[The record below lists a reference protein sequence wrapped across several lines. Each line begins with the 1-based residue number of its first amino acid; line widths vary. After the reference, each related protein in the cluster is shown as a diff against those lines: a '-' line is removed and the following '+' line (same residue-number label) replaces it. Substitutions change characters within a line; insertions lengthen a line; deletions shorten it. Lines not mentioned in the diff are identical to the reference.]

1 MSLTV
6 DLDRARRF
14 VRQAARDIEVVLV
27 GVTGAHIYGFPSE
40 DSDYDLKGIML
51 LPLPALLGLTEPTD
65 TLDRL
70 EVFEGV
76 EHDLTLHD
84 AKKSLALL
92 LRGNGNALEHILSPL
107 QLVSDARTETLRALA
122 KGAVSR
128 RFVHHYRGFFHRMRQ
143 EHARERRAKTLLYA
157 YRVAL
162 TGAHLLA
169 TGELECDV
177 RVNAARH
184 GLSEIEPLVAIKR
197 ERAEKATLTEAED
210 VELSGS
216 LDRALALL
224 EEALG
229 SSRLPDDAPNRD
241 AVERWLVETR
251 LAPRSHHT
259 EGSVI

>member
-1 MSLTV
+1 M
-6 DLDRARRF
+6 
-14 VRQAARDIEVVLV
+14 
-27 GVTGAHIYGFPSE
+27 
-40 DSDYDLKGIML
+40 
-51 LPLPALLGLTEPTD
+51 
-65 TLDRL
+65 
-70 EVFEGV
+70 
-76 EHDLTLHD
+76 
-84 AKKSLALL
+84 
-92 LRGNGNALEHILSPL
+92 
-107 QLVSDARTETLRALA
+107 
-122 KGAVSR
+122 
-128 RFVHHYRGFFHRMRQ
+128 
-143 EHARERRAKTLLYA
+143 
-157 YRVAL
+157 
-162 TGAHLLA
+162 
-169 TGELECDV
+169 
-177 RVNAARH
+177 NAARH

>member
-14 VRQAARDIEVVLV
+14 VRQAAPDVDVVLV
-27 GVTGAHIYGFPSE
+27 GVTGAHMYGFPSE

-51 LPLPALLGLTEPTD
+51 LPLPALVGLTEPVD

-70 EVFEGV
+70 EIFEGV

-92 LRGNGNALEHILSPL
+92 LRGNGNALEHVLSPL
-107 QLVSDARTETLRALA
+107 QLVSDARTEALRVLA
-122 KGAVSR
+122 KGAVSK
-128 RFVHHYRGFFHRMRQ
+128 RFVHHYRGFFHRMRE

-162 TGAHLLA
+162 TGAHLLE
-169 TGELECDV
+169 TGELETDV

-184 GLSEIEPLVAIKR
+184 GIAEVETLVAIKR

-210 VELSGS
+210 VELSRS

-224 EEALG
+224 EGAHAG
-229 SSRLPDDAPNRD
+229 SRLSDDAPNRD
-241 AVERWLVETR
+241 ALERWLIETR
-251 LAPRSHHT
+251 LAALAR
-259 EGSVI
+259 V

>member
-14 VRQAARDIEVVLV
+14 VRGAAENVDVVLV
-27 GVTGAHIYGFPSE
+27 GVTGAHAYGFPSE

-51 LPLPALLGLTEPTD
+51 LPLPALLGLTEPVD

-84 AKKSLALL
+84 AKKSLTLL
-92 LRGNGNALEHILSPL
+92 LRGNGNALEHVLSPL
-107 QLVSDARTETLRALA
+107 QLVDDARTEALRALA
-122 KGAVSR
+122 RGAVSK
-128 RFVHHYRGFFHRMRQ
+128 RFVHHYRGFFHRMRE

-162 TGAHLLA
+162 TGAHLLE
-169 TGELECDV
+169 TGELETDV

-184 GLSEIEPLVAIKR
+184 GFSEIETLVAIKR
-197 ERAEKATLTEAED
+197 ERAEKAVLTEAED
-210 VELSGS
+210 RALSAS
-216 LDRALALL
+216 LDRALGLL
-224 EEALG
+224 EDALG
-229 SSRLPDDAPNRD
+229 TSRLPDDTPNRD
-241 AVERWLVETR
+241 AVERWLIEAR
-251 LAPRSHHT
+251 LSSPLST
-259 EGSVI
+259 

>member
-14 VRQAARDIEVVLV
+14 VRQAAPDVDVVLV
-27 GVTGAHIYGFPSE
+27 GVTGGHMYGFPSE

-51 LPLPALLGLTEPTD
+51 LPLPALLGLTEPAD

-92 LRGNGNALEHILSPL
+92 LRGNGNALEHVLSPL
-107 QLVSDARTETLRALA
+107 QLVSDARTEALRVLA
-122 KGAVSR
+122 KGAVSK
-128 RFVHHYRGFFHRMRQ
+128 RFVHHYRGFFHHMRAA
-143 EHARERRAKTLLYA
+143 HVRERRAKTLLYA

-162 TGAHLLA
+162 TGAHLLE
-169 TGELECDV
+169 TGELETDV

-184 GLSEIEPLVAIKR
+184 GLSEVETLVAIKR
-197 ERAEKATLTEAED
+197 ERAEKATLTEAENT
-210 VELSGS
+210 ELSRS
-216 LDRALALL
+216 LERALGLL
-224 EEALG
+224 EDALEK
-229 SSRLPDDAPNRD
+229 SRLPDDAPNRG
-241 AVERWLVETR
+241 AVEQWLIETR
-251 LAPRSHHT
+251 LSTPLRDRSAT
-259 EGSVI
+259 PG